1 MDGIGAL
8 GALLAG
14 WVAGYAFSNAFL
26 LSGALALCALF
37 ACLSVAMP
45 TSVPSPENP
54 ENQPTWVLVI
64 ESEKADY
71 RWKFYWLSSQF
82 IFKLTDQSIQK

>member
-26 LSGALALCALF
+26 LAGTLALFAMF

-45 TSVPSPENP
+45 SSVPAMENP
-54 ENQPTWVLVI
+54 ENQPT
-64 ESEKADY
+64 
-71 RWKFYWLSSQF
+71 
-82 IFKLTDQSIQK
+82 

>member
-1 MDGIGAL
+1 LMDGIGAL

-26 LSGALALCALF
+26 LSGALAVCALF

-45 TSVPSPENP
+45 PVAHSLETSE
-54 ENQPTWVLVI
+54 QQT
-64 ESEKADY
+64 
-71 RWKFYWLSSQF
+71 
-82 IFKLTDQSIQK
+82 T

>member
-1 MDGIGAL
+1 L

-45 TSVPSPENP
+45 STAISLEPTAKQTS
-54 ENQPTWVLVI
+54 
-64 ESEKADY
+64 
-71 RWKFYWLSSQF
+71 
-82 IFKLTDQSIQK
+82 